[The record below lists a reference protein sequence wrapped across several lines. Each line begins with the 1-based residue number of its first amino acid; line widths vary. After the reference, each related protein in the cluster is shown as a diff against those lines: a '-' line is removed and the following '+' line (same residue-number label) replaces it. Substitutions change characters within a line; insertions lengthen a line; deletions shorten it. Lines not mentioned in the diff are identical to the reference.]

1 MIELELQPKPRV
13 AIETHGCKLNQA
25 DSGGLATEF
34 AQAGFEVVGEDSP
47 VDVYVVN
54 SCTVT
59 HVADSKARQAL
70 RSARR
75 RHPKATIV
83 ATGCYAQRAP
93 ETLRRLDEVDL
104 VVGNTEKATL
114 VRHVVDWAED
124 DIVPCA
130 TGDDVQAISPSAAR
144 TRAMVKIQEGCN
156 QVCAYC
162 IVPKV
167 RGRERSIP
175 PGEIV
180 GKIREHTT
188 QGYKEVVLTGTQL
201 GSYGFDLEG
210 TDLVGLIRNV
220 LDRCDMER
228 LRVSSL
234 QAHEID
240 ERLLEL
246 WSDGRLAPHFHL
258 PLQSG
263 SDAVLKGMRRRY
275 DSNQFLG
282 AVDAIRNAVPDA
294 AVTTDVIAGFPG
306 EMERDFEETYRL
318 CQEVGFASMHVFP
331 YSSRPGT
338 SAAHFQDD
346 VPPKVKSER
355 VGRLIELSKEQA
367 THYRSRFVG
376 KRTQVLWESR
386 KTGKWVGLT
395 DNYIRVTACSDRE
408 LMNEITWARIVEL
421 KREDCG
427 CGGRIVHLRFRRTK
441 LRRYSGTIALPA
453 STMCPEEHYD
463 QDESPTRRV
472 PCRRPRRRGRT
483 ERVAQTGGYDGCDDD
498 HRPESTPRV

>member
-1 MIELELQPKPRV
+1 MIELELQLMPRV

-34 AQAGFEVVGEDSP
+34 VQAGFEVVGEDTP
-47 VDVYVVN
+47 ADVYVVN

-75 RHPKATIV
+75 RHPNATIV
-83 ATGCYAQRAP
+83 ATGCYAQRTP
-93 ETLRRLDEVDL
+93 ETLRQLDEVDL
-104 VVGNTEKATL
+104 VVGNTEKASL
-114 VRHVVDWAED
+114 VRHVIDWAGD

-175 PGEIV
+175 PDEIV
-180 GKIREHTT
+180 RTIDEYTKR
-188 QGYKEVVLTGTQL
+188 GYKEVVLTGTQL
-201 GSYGFDLEG
+201 GSYGFDLEE
-210 TDLVGLIRNV
+210 TDLTGLIRHV
-220 LDRCDMER
+220 LEQCDMAR

-240 ERLLEL
+240 DGLLAL
-246 WSDGRLAPHFHL
+246 WSDDRLAPHFHL

-263 SDAVLKGMRRRY
+263 SDAVLERMRRRY
-275 DSNQFLG
+275 DSRQFLD
-282 AVDAIRNAVPDA
+282 AVSVIRKAIPEA

-306 EMERDFEETYRL
+306 ETEGDFEETYLL
-318 CQEVGFASMHVFP
+318 CREVGFSAMHVFP

-338 SAAHFQDD
+338 SAAHFRDD
-346 VPPKVKSER
+346 VPSQVKSER
-355 VGRLIELSKEQA
+355 VGRLITLSQKQG
-367 THYRSRFVG
+367 TNYRSGFVG
-376 KRTQVLWESR
+376 TSRRVLWESR
-386 KTGKWVGLT
+386 KAGKWVGLT
-395 DNYIRVTACSDRE
+395 DNYIRVAAHSEHE
-408 LMNEITWARIVEL
+408 LANEITWARIVAL
-421 KREDCG
+421 NG
-427 CGGRIVHLRFRRTK
+427 Q
-441 LRRYSGTIALPA
+441 SAIA
-453 STMCPEEHYD
+453 EVE
-463 QDESPTRRV
+463 
-472 PCRRPRRRGRT
+472 
-483 ERVAQTGGYDGCDDD
+483 
-498 HRPESTPRV
+498 

>member
-1 MIELELQPKPRV
+1 MIDLELQPMPRV

-34 AQAGFEVVGEDSP
+34 AQAGFEVVGEDTP
-47 VDVYVVN
+47 VDVYLVN

-59 HVADSKARQAL
+59 HVADSKTRQAL

-75 RHPKATIV
+75 RHPNATIV
-83 ATGCYAQRAP
+83 VTGCYAQRSP
-93 ETLRRLDEVDL
+93 ETLRQLNEVDL
-104 VVGNTEKATL
+104 VVGNTEKASL
-114 VRHVVDWAED
+114 VRHVIDWAGDE
-124 DIVPCA
+124 IVPCA

-180 GKIREHTT
+180 RTIDEYTNRD
-188 QGYKEVVLTGTQL
+188 YKEIVLTGTQL
-201 GSYGFDLEG
+201 GSYGFDLEEI
-210 TDLVGLIRNV
+210 DLTGLIRHV
-220 LDRCDMER
+220 LDRCDIAR

-240 ERLLEL
+240 ERLLGL
-246 WSDGRLAPHFHL
+246 WSDDRLAPHFHL

-263 SDAVLKGMRRRY
+263 SDAVLKRMRRRY
-275 DSNQFLG
+275 DSRQFLE
-282 AVDAIRNAVPDA
+282 AVSAIRKAIPDA

-306 EMERDFEETYRL
+306 ETETDFKETYRL
-318 CQEVGFASMHVFP
+318 CREVGFSAMHVFP

-338 SAAHFQDD
+338 SAAHFRDD

-355 VGRLIELSKEQA
+355 VGRLIALSQKQG
-367 THYRSRFVG
+367 TKYRARFVG
-376 KRTQVLWESR
+376 TSRQVLWESR
-386 KTGKWVGLT
+386 KAGKWVGLT
-395 DNYIRVTACSDRE
+395 DNYIRVAVHSDRD
-408 LMNEITWARIVEL
+408 LANKLTWARIVGL
-421 KREDCG
+421 NG
-427 CGGRIVHLRFRRTK
+427 Q
-441 LRRYSGTIALPA
+441 SAIA
-453 STMCPEEHYD
+453 EVE
-463 QDESPTRRV
+463 
-472 PCRRPRRRGRT
+472 
-483 ERVAQTGGYDGCDDD
+483 
-498 HRPESTPRV
+498 